1 MKGIFPKISKFLL
14 LLVIFAVGAA
24 SEKIG
29 LLAYV
34 FDPYEF
40 PYILSLIWQHLFLV
54 SISMVLATALGLGI
68 GIILTRERFKKFAGV
83 CMYVVSLG
91 QTIPSL
97 AVIALAMSFLGIG
110 ATPAIF
116 ALTIYSILPIAR
128 NTLAGIIAVPPPL
141 INAARGMGLP
151 PRRILW
157 EVELP
162 NAMQVIITGFR
173 VALIINIGTAALA
186 SLIGAGGLGDLIFSG
201 ISLMEPDKLLAGAI
215 PVTLMALF
223 ADFLC
228 DLGGL
233 LLIPRGL
240 RLDEK

>member
-1 MKGIFPKISKFLL
+1 
-14 LLVIFAVGAA
+14 
-24 SEKIG
+24 
-29 LLAYV
+29 
-34 FDPYEF
+34 
-40 PYILSLIWQHLFLV
+40 
-54 SISMVLATALGLGI
+54 
-68 GIILTRERFKKFAGV
+68 
-83 CMYVVSLG
+83 
-91 QTIPSL
+91 
-97 AVIALAMSFLGIG
+97 
-110 ATPAIF
+110 
-116 ALTIYSILPIAR
+116 
-128 NTLAGIIAVPPPL
+128 
-141 INAARGMGLP
+141 MGLP

-228 DLGGL
+228 DLGGCF
-233 LLIPRGL
+233 
-240 RLDEK
+240 

>member
-1 MKGIFPKISKFLL
+1 
-14 LLVIFAVGAA
+14 
-24 SEKIG
+24 
-29 LLAYV
+29 
-34 FDPYEF
+34 
-40 PYILSLIWQHLFLV
+40 
-54 SISMVLATALGLGI
+54 MVLATALGLGI